1 MDNIL
6 TVYSASAG
14 SGKTFTLAVKYIE
27 LLIEQPENYRKIL
40 AVTFTNKAT
49 DEMKLRILSQLYG
62 LAHSLPDSQAY
73 ADKIKEDFHKAK
85 KPISDELIKQ
95 CGQGAPLSAPQLQL
109 FPHSNHRCFLPAGYS
124 QHGARAKP
132 QRQFQTLAQR

>member
-1 MDNIL
+1 MSNIL

-14 SGKTFTLAVKYIE
+14 SGKTFTLAVEYIK

-62 LAHSLPDSQAY
+62 LAHSLPDSKDY
-73 ADKIKEDFHKAK
+73 ADKIKKDFDKANK
-85 KPISDELIKQ
+85 SISDELIKR
-95 CGQGAPLSAPQLQL
+95 
-109 FPHSNHRCFLPAGYS
+109 NAGDRKS
-124 QHGARAKP
+124 VV
-132 QRQFQTLAQR
+132 

>member
-49 DEMKLRILSQLYG
+49 DEMKLRILNQLYG

-73 ADKIKEDFHKAK
+73 NNKIKEDFHKAK
-85 KPISDELIKQ
+85 KPISDELINGMRARRSTICSTTTIISAFK
-95 CGQGAPLSAPQLQL
+95 PSMLSSSRL
-109 FPHSNHRCFLPAGYS
+109 
-124 QHGARAKP
+124 
-132 QRQFQTLAQR
+132 LATWLAS

>member
-73 ADKIKEDFHKAK
+73 ADKIKEDFHEAK
-85 KPISDELIKQ
+85 KPISDELIKRNA
-95 CGQGAPLSAPQLQL
+95 GKALHYLLHNYNISAFKPSMLSSSRLLATW
-109 FPHSNHRCFLPAGYS
+109 
-124 QHGARAKP
+124 RAS
-132 QRQFQTLAQR
+132 